1 MRLAYIII
9 GSMELP
15 NNCVKILQSAWFIQS
30 CKILIQQVEFDL
42 EQEKSC
48 WILRHLHLKCNTVYH
63 PKSNEMTSPKRTRDS
78 YFGIVR
84 KLLGRLWHYFNMLQW
99 FEKDYTYHA
108 EIAKELKQRNDE
120 IYNTVSTILVITC
133 RIWCILVN
141 HVYQCCAAGI
151 HMHRTVSLT

>member
-1 MRLAYIII
+1 M
-9 GSMELP
+9 
-15 NNCVKILQSAWFIQS
+15 
-30 CKILIQQVEFDL
+30 

-48 WILRHLHLKCNTVYH
+48 WILRQLHLKCNTVYH
-63 PKSNEMTSPKRTRDS
+63 PKSNEMSSPKRTGDS

-84 KLLGRLWHYFNMLQW
+84 KLLGRLWHYFHMLKW

-120 IYNTVSTILVITC
+120 IYNTVMVSIILVSMVSLVY

-141 HVYQCCAAGI
+141 HVYRCCAAGI
-151 HMHRTVSLT
+151 FMHRNVSLT